1 MKTFHHL
8 KTNEN
13 ESIEMN
19 SINDP
24 SLLSKEKRIQQKFF
38 RTKHISEKWK
48 NSGAN
53 PLKSRRRVL
62 SKALINTTDSLI
74 QVNKHNY
81 NSPTTKN
88 KHEQNHDR
96 ITINISGKRYQTY
109 SSTLENYPNT
119 LLGNKQKRMRYW
131 NEQEEEYFFDRHRA
145 CFEAILYYYQSNG
158 RLRRPD
164 YVPLD
169 TFLEEVSFFDL
180 GSQAVAQI
188 NKSEN
193 VSMIKYINLPNWFW
207 RRYIWF
213 YLEYPQHSIFAR
225 ILHSISML
233 LTVISCITLAIE
245 TLPQYN
251 NLCINENNITSS
263 ENDIKLCSATFSSPF
278 FIIQTIC
285 VSYFIIEFILRLI
298 STPSYYKFILSIYNW
313 LDLCAIVPYFI
324 FLGLELY
331 HYQIELHGSL
341 VTGLRVLRILRFLRL
356 VKLYLIFNQLKSLR
370 VLSSTLKESFTEFI
384 IMMIILTLLA
394 FMFGAAT
401 YFAEENTNGQVFD
414 SIPKA
419 TYWGI
424 ITITTTGILLIK
436 KMAVSSSS
444 PIPFI
449 PIDPRIYCETMNELH
464 SYITSSKRGYLTQ
477 AELFRYY
484 RQRHDNVEIP
494 YRLLGYRSLLDL
506 LSSDQ
511 RLFAIDL
518 RREPAYIYSA
528 VKLRQQK
535 RERRQG
541 STSFSR
547 QHHSTNTLDE
557 QHIIPPDY
565 VFFDHHVPL
574 NEHYHQQQ
582 QQQQNIESS
591 DEHEQSIEI
600 QTERPLTPNNHNN
613 FDNNVWHTPQLD
625 EQTSLMDNNNNNINS
640 EERNK
645 ESIQFTSNPFLPL
658 PPEINDSSSLI
669 KCENQYKPIQ
679 RKIIFQHDNN
689 QENKFPIIRDV
700 TLLKFSTPRLNRS
713 ISTST
718 TSLSKSYSWYLIDSY
733 IFLFAVV
740 ISFIFLSIYLYKL
753 C

>member
-1 MKTFHHL
+1 
-8 KTNEN
+8 
-13 ESIEMN
+13 
-19 SINDP
+19 
-24 SLLSKEKRIQQKFF
+24 
-38 RTKHISEKWK
+38 
-48 NSGAN
+48 
-53 PLKSRRRVL
+53 
-62 SKALINTTDSLI
+62 
-74 QVNKHNY
+74 
-81 NSPTTKN
+81 
-88 KHEQNHDR
+88 
-96 ITINISGKRYQTY
+96 
-109 SSTLENYPNT
+109 
-119 LLGNKQKRMRYW
+119 
-131 NEQEEEYFFDRHRA
+131 
-145 CFEAILYYYQSNG
+145 
-158 RLRRPD
+158 
-164 YVPLD
+164 
-169 TFLEEVSFFDL
+169 
-180 GSQAVAQI
+180 
-188 NKSEN
+188 
-193 VSMIKYINLPNWFW
+193 
-207 RRYIWF
+207 
-213 YLEYPQHSIFAR
+213 
-225 ILHSISML
+225 
-233 LTVISCITLAIE
+233 
-245 TLPQYN
+245 
-251 NLCINENNITSS
+251 
-263 ENDIKLCSATFSSPF
+263 
-278 FIIQTIC
+278 
-285 VSYFIIEFILRLI
+285 
-298 STPSYYKFILSIYNW
+298 
-313 LDLCAIVPYFI
+313 
-324 FLGLELY
+324 
-331 HYQIELHGSL
+331 
-341 VTGLRVLRILRFLRL
+341 
-356 VKLYLIFNQLKSLR
+356 
-370 VLSSTLKESFTEFI
+370 
-384 IMMIILTLLA
+384 
-394 FMFGAAT
+394 
-401 YFAEENTNGQVFD
+401 
-414 SIPKA
+414 
-419 TYWGI
+419 
-424 ITITTTGILLIK
+424 
-436 KMAVSSSS
+436 MAVSSSS